1 MALGQ
6 GGGFL
11 LQSVYFILI
20 ARLLGPSEYGL
31 YAGAF
36 ALTSIL
42 GQYSA
47 MGSGTLFLRYVTADR
62 KQFSV
67 YWGNILVTTTVI
79 SILIVAGLA
88 VFSGTVLGPGARALT
103 LLAAVANCFCFQLTA
118 SAARVFQTFE
128 ELRITAGL
136 TLANNFARMLA
147 AAIML
152 CALHRAN
159 AYQWSIAT
167 VALSLLTASASVLV
181 VTVRFGRPSFSLG
194 QVRRNMPEGFGYS
207 FASSTA
213 TAYNDIDK
221 TMLSY
226 YGMNAANGIYSMAYR
241 IIDVATIPILAIREA
256 SMPRFFRSGLGGI
269 RGAAPFAVVLLKR
282 ALPLGVLAAGAVF
295 VTAPA
300 VPRLAGSGFQE
311 TVSAL
316 RWLCLIPL
324 FRSLHQM
331 SGSAITGCGL
341 QRYRTVSQMLA
352 VGLNVGLNVWLIP
365 RHGWLGRVVE
375 SGDRRHARDRQLC
388 HAGGDVPVRWAR
400 RNHANHAKSAALVF
414 QSSIFRFS
422 LSPIHRVSAWQ
433 GAYLVGEL
441 SHNHRVARRGF
452 QDRLN
457 DRIPRLLKLFGA
469 KFSKHERS
477 LGDCA
482 GDLLLRGGFVFAG
495 TDQAESVEGA
505 SVQGRKRAL
514 IDKSR
519 QRTKD
524 DIDRDQKDGDKYR
537 VEHLS
542 RARACPNC
550 RGTPQRGCGIQPP
563 HVAAIFH
570 DGARAEKSNSG
581 NDVGNNL
588 CGTRRHS
595 GAQVDEGGRAE
606 THQRICAQS
615 RGALPPLTFGA
626 DQGAQQ

>member
-6 GGGFL
+6 GSGFL

-79 SILIVAGLA
+79 SIVIVAALA
-88 VFSGTVLGPGARALT
+88 LLSGKVLGPDTRAIT

-128 ELRITAGL
+128 ELRITAAL

-152 CALHRAN
+152 IVLHRAN

-181 VTVRFGRPSFSLG
+181 VTVRFGRPSFSFD
-194 QVRRNMPEGFGYS
+194 QVRRNLLEGFGYS

-256 SMPRFFRSGLGGI
+256 AMPRFFRSGLGGI

-282 ALPLGVLAAGAVF
+282 ALLLSVLAAVAIF
-295 VTAPA
+295 VTAPL
-300 VPRLAGSGFQE
+300 VPHLAGSGFQE

-331 SGSAITGCGL
+331 SGSAITGSGL

-352 VGLNVGLNVWLIP
+352 VALNVGLNVWLIP
-365 RHGWLGRVVE
+365 RHGWLGAAWSSLATDGLLAAMNCGALAVMCRFAPCQ
-375 SGDRRHARDRQLC
+375 RPRTRQLE
-388 HAGGDVPVRWAR
+388 A
-400 RNHANHAKSAALVF
+400 
-414 QSSIFRFS
+414 
-422 LSPIHRVSAWQ
+422 
-433 GAYLVGEL
+433 
-441 SHNHRVARRGF
+441 
-452 QDRLN
+452 
-457 DRIPRLLKLFGA
+457 
-469 KFSKHERS
+469 
-477 LGDCA
+477 
-482 GDLLLRGGFVFAG
+482 
-495 TDQAESVEGA
+495 
-505 SVQGRKRAL
+505 
-514 IDKSR
+514 
-519 QRTKD
+519 
-524 DIDRDQKDGDKYR
+524 
-537 VEHLS
+537 
-542 RARACPNC
+542 
-550 RGTPQRGCGIQPP
+550 
-563 HVAAIFH
+563 
-570 DGARAEKSNSG
+570 
-581 NDVGNNL
+581 
-588 CGTRRHS
+588 
-595 GAQVDEGGRAE
+595 
-606 THQRICAQS
+606 
-615 RGALPPLTFGA
+615 
-626 DQGAQQ
+626 